1 MSDIQNDKLQF
12 TCLYDRHVALGAKM
26 SPFAGFMM
34 PIQYDSITV
43 EHNAVRQ
50 KVGVFDVS
58 HMGEI
63 FISGKDA
70 EKFVNHIFTNEIR
83 GFEPGKVLYGMMCY
97 PDGGVVDDLLVY
109 RESEPDHFLLVVNAA
124 NIDKDFAW
132 IKENIEGFDCK
143 AVNAS
148 SSWGQV
154 AIQGPDAEKVVTDV
168 LGFPK
173 AAELGFY
180 TFYDDEWKGSRLII
194 SRTGYTGED
203 GFELYTT
210 NEGTCEI
217 WDILMK
223 AGVQPCGLGCRDTLR
238 FEAGLP
244 LYGDELSDKI
254 SPVVAGLGMLATTAA
269 FYKLMS
275 KATKIDMS
283 RASDFK
289 LMDRKAVDTLLE
301 MPERNAFFRAMSSWI
316 GFQST
321 TVEFDVQEREA
332 GESKWSTKSLIKY
345 AITNIVGYS
354 SAPMQ
359 IVTGAG
365 VVVFL
370 LGVILGI
377 QTLVRYFS
385 GHAVEGFTTVILLI
399 LIIGSIIMISLGI
412 IGYYISRIYEEVKGR
427 PRYIISK
434 KV

>member
-70 EKFVNHIFTNEIR
+70 DKFVNHIFTNEIR

-254 SPVVAGLGMLATTAA
+254 SPVVAGLGMFCKLDKEEFIGKDALAVQKAEGTEE
-269 FYKLMS
+269 KLVG
-275 KATKIDMS
+275 IEIED
-283 RASDFK
+283 RAI
-289 LMDRKAVDTLLE
+289 
-301 MPERNAFFRAMSSWI
+301 PRA
-316 GFQST
+316 GYP
-321 TVEFDVQEREA
+321 VETEE
-332 GESKWSTKSLIKY
+332 GNEE
-345 AITNIVGYS
+345 G
-354 SAPMQ
+354 
-359 IVTGAG
+359 IVTTGYHSIAIDKSTCCT
-365 VVVFL
+365 
-370 LGVILGI
+370 LGKRKYSALGTPLWI
-377 QTLVRYFS
+377 
-385 GHAVEGFTTVILLI
+385 
-399 LIIGSIIMISLGI
+399 
-412 IGYYISRIYEEVKGR
+412 RIR
-427 PRYIISK
+427 K
-434 KV
+434 KVFPGKVVKKRFYQTNYKK